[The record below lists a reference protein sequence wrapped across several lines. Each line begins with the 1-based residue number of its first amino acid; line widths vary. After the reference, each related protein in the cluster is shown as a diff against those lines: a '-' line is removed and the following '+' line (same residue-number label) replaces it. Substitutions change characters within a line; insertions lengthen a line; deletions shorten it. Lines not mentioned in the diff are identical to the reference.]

1 MKLPS
6 VFSCT
11 VLILLLLSSSSATSS
26 ALQNQAV
33 REQELSA
40 ALRAGNGVIIIGG
53 TDDFVFTFRARN
65 RIHRHLAIQDDFG
78 DPILMN
84 GFGTTTIIPPAMVL
98 STTLPEGALCLT
110 RLFGDRLMCNSEFY
124 ACKKQAQKNHP

>member
-6 VFSCT
+6 VFSCA

-40 ALRAGNGVIIIGG
+40 ALQAGNGVIIIGG

-65 RIHRHLAIQDDFG
+65 RIHRHLAIQDGFG

-84 GFGTTTIIPPAMVL
+84 GFQDHNYNPARDGFINNPARGGFMFNA
-98 STTLPEGALCLT
+98 PI
-110 RLFGDRLMCNSEFY
+110 RR
-124 ACKKQAQKNHP
+124 

>member
-11 VLILLLLSSSSATSS
+11 VLILLLLASSSATAS

-40 ALRAGNGVIIIGG
+40 ALRAGNSVIIIGG
-53 TDDFVFTFRARN
+53 TDDFAFTLRARN
-65 RIHRHLAIQDDFG
+65 QIHRHLAIQDGFG
-78 DPILMN
+78 DPVMIN
-84 GFGTTTIIPPAMVL
+84 SFQDHNYNPARDGFINNPARGSFMFNA
-98 STTLPEGALCLT
+98 PI
-110 RLFGDRLMCNSEFY
+110 RR
-124 ACKKQAQKNHP
+124 

>member
-53 TDDFVFTFRARN
+53 TEDFVFTLRSQN
-65 RIHRHLAIQDDFG
+65 RIHRHLAIQDGFG

-84 GFGTTTIIPPAMVL
+84 SFQDHNYNPARDGFINNPARGGFMFNA
-98 STTLPEGALCLT
+98 PI
-110 RLFGDRLMCNSEFY
+110 RR
-124 ACKKQAQKNHP
+124 